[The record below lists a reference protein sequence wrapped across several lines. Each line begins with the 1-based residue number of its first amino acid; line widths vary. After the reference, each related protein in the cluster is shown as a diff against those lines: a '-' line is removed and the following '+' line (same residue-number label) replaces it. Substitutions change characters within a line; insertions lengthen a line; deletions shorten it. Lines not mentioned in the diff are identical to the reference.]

1 MLYLRKLPRCGQF
14 KALFTVPIIVMA
26 ALLASC
32 QPSAQGKY
40 SGYLYFIQSP
50 YLMRFSLRDFGLE
63 AVTTLGNTKIREISD
78 FGEDRLLIAETASIN
93 RKRVARISW
102 IDLETGRT
110 QALYPGVQA
119 RYIASAGVM
128 VYDDGNRLYAIAQT
142 EGTETTT
149 QVLSH
154 KRHQL
159 SAMLEVSNGRLL
171 IEIVEDGLPAIHA
184 YRAEDGTLTRLDALS
199 GTCSLKGA
207 VWLDDLE
214 QLACKER
221 ADGETSSLGGY
232 VLADLDGQVLS
243 RPTFPEGDTFLA
255 LTYIRGQGALV
266 LNETWTSPIDGL
278 ENSAVWV
285 HDVQSGENIELSDT
299 LDLGSS
305 VVYSAR

>member
-1 MLYLRKLPRCGQF
+1 MLYLRALPLFALR
-14 KALFTVPIIVMA
+14 KALFTLLIVVMVP
-26 ALLASC
+26 LLVSC
-32 QPSAQGKY
+32 QPSVQGKY
-40 SGYLYFIQSP
+40 RGYLYFVQSP

-102 IDLETGRT
+102 IDLKTGRT

-119 RYIASAGVM
+119 RYIVSAGVM
-128 VYDDGNRLYAIAQT
+128 VYDDGNRLYSIAQS

-149 QVLSH
+149 QILSH

-159 SAMLEVSNGRLL
+159 SAMLEVSDGRLL
-171 IEIVEDGLPAIHA
+171 IEIVEGGLPVIHA
-184 YRAEDGTLTRLDALS
+184 YRAEDGSLTRLDALS
-199 GTCSLKGA
+199 GTCKLKGA

-221 ADGETSSLGGY
+221 AGGAIATMDGY
-232 VLADLDGQVLS
+232 VFSDLDGEILS
-243 RPTFPEGDTFLA
+243 RPTFPDGEKFLA
-255 LTYIRGQGALV
+255 LAYIGEQGALI
-266 LNETWTSPIDGL
+266 LNESWTSPIDGTG
-278 ENSAVWV
+278 NSAVWV
-285 HDVQSGENIELSDT
+285 YDVRTGENHELSDT

-305 VVYSAR
+305 VVYSSH

>member
-1 MLYLRKLPRCGQF
+1 
-14 KALFTVPIIVMA
+14 MA
-26 ALLASC
+26 PLLVSC

-40 SGYLYFIQSP
+40 GGYLYFIQSP

-63 AVTTLGNTKIREISD
+63 AVTTLGNTKIREISK

-102 IDLETGRT
+102 IDLNTGRT

-128 VYDDGNRLYAIAQT
+128 VYDDGNRLYAIAQA

-149 QVLSH
+149 QILSH
-154 KRHQL
+154 RRHQL
-159 SAMLEVSNGRLL
+159 SAMLEVSNDRLL
-171 IEIVEDGLPAIHA
+171 IEIVEDGLPAIHSFV
-184 YRAEDGTLTRLDALS
+184 AEDGSLTRLDALS
-199 GTCSLKGA
+199 ATCKLKGA

-214 QLACKER
+214 QLACIER
-221 ADGETSSLGGY
+221 NDGNGKSEDGY
-232 VLADLDGQVLS
+232 VFADLDGQVLS
-243 RPTFPEGDTFLA
+243 RPMFPEGDTFLA
-255 LTYIRGQGALV
+255 LTYIRGQGALI

-285 HDVQSGENIELSDT
+285 HDVKTGENFELSDT